1 MVPKQDQKQGHVQV
15 GVHFIILPF
24 DFTLEYMALM
34 TSRCNPNVPVSES
47 GPIFV
52 LHNKTTPIC
61 GCHVALSDSQG
72 LSPALAGP

>member
-1 MVPKQDQKQGHVQV
+1 MGHLLVMVPKQDQKQGHVQV

-47 GPIFV
+47 GPFFV
-52 LHNKTTPIC
+52 LHTKKT
-61 GCHVALSDSQG
+61 VALSDSRG